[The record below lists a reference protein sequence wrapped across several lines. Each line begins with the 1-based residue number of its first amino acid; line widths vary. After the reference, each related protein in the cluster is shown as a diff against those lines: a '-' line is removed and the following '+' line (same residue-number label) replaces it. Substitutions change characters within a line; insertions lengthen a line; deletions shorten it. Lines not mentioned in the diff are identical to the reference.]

1 MPTRLQLGF
10 LSRLGGCQGE
20 NTKQCRMHSAL
31 PAARACCSTASALPS
46 KHCLTAVT
54 GWKFGIARALLLV
67 AQEMRQND
75 GSSATHKAFC
85 PSPFPKTWAQGL
97 KPRMN
102 TTPRCIATTENHLK
116 SGKKTHTSKTNPAF
130 TEQEAGNHPRI
141 CHCRQEIWM
150 SQKKPNCQICHS
162 QPVSPQL
169 PLAIR
174 SGGGPVP
181 LGPQQCL
188 QKGDAGLAVC

>member
-1 MPTRLQLGF
+1 MVDAKGKTQN
-10 LSRLGGCQGE
+10 SAGC
-20 NTKQCRMHSAL
+20 SAL
-31 PAARACCSTASALPS
+31 SAARACCSTASALPS

-54 GWKFGIARALLLV
+54 GWKFGIVRALLLV

-85 PSPFPKTWAQGL
+85 PSPFPKTWAQEL
-97 KPRMN
+97 KPR

-150 SQKKPNCQICHS
+150 SQKPNCQICHS

-174 SGGGPVP
+174 SGGGPIP

-188 QKGDAGLAVC
+188 EKGDTGSAMCRGWQR